1 MMNIE
6 DFFFFARERE
16 WVRIRKENGNPKP
29 WTRLP
34 ALQTSSFCNIFRED
48 DKTTRWFKRNL
59 RDPAVST
66 HDLDLQ
72 LLVCVAFR
80 WFNSIAAGEIIKGSL
95 LAGWNPELV
104 QALLSAEQDAGRA
117 VFGSGY
123 YINVTGAIGVKSKTP
138 NPGIAFAVARV
149 TELMEDADSVIGQ
162 DTLEGARDAL
172 AKHRNLGNF
181 MAYEIVTDLR
191 HTDLLS
197 SAPDINTWAS
207 AGPGSAAGLGW
218 VFHDDRTHFKYTRK
232 ADAIAML
239 DGMREILAVSRSP
252 AFWPW
257 VERPWEMREV
267 EHTLCEYDKY
277 RRVNLGERAK
287 RSYNG
292 LQ

>member
-6 DFFFFARERE
+6 DFFYFACERE
-16 WVRIRKENGNPKP
+16 SVRIRKEGGQPKP
-29 WTRLP
+29 WTHLK
-34 ALQTSSFCNIFRED
+34 ALQVSSFCNIFRED
-48 DKTTRWFKRNL
+48 DKTTRWFKQNL
-59 RDPAVST
+59 RDPAVATS
-66 HDLDLQ
+66 DLDLQ
-72 LLVCVAFR
+72 LLVCIAFR
-80 WFNSIAAGEIIKGSL
+80 WFNSIRTGEIIKGSL

-104 QALLSAEQDAGRA
+104 EALVTAEYDAGYT
-117 VFGSGY
+117 VFGGA
-123 YINVTGAIGVKSKTP
+123 YIINSIGPKIKW
-138 NPGIAFAVARV
+138 AVRCI
-149 TELMEDADSVIGQ
+149 TESMEDADSVIGQ

-172 AKHRNLGNF
+172 AAQRGLGNF

-207 AGPGSAAGLGW
+207 TGPGSAAGLGW
-218 VFHDDRTHFKYTRK
+218 VLYDDRTRFRYTRK
-232 ADAIAML
+232 SDADVML
-239 DGMREILAVSRSP
+239 ATMREILAVSRSP

-277 RRVNLGERAK
+277 RRVNNGFRSK
-287 RSYNG
+287 RRYDG